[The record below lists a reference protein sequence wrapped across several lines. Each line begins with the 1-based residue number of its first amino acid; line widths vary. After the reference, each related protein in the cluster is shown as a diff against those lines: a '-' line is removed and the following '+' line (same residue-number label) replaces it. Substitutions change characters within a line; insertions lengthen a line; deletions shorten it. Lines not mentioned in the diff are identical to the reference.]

1 MRGKSILFVH
11 EIPIK
16 EVKAN
21 LIQTLN
27 MCFAFSKIEVK
38 TKLLILTSISIDE
51 AKDTIEHIIPSY
63 QNYFEIEF
71 IPYQPTRNYFSSGD
85 RFKVLKNHIDL
96 SFDYIF
102 TRSPLVSL
110 YVTRKGKH
118 LIYESHNAYFTK
130 NKVLNRYY
138 TYKFKRLTK
147 KPSFKLFLT
156 ISDNL
161 KHFWNDQGIPSPKLL
176 GLHDG
181 TSAHGEIV
189 APPEPYPFDK
199 NDRLKVTYT
208 GSLYEDRGLRRILNL
223 AADFPQLD
231 FVIVG
236 GPEKNAIAYREEAK
250 QSQLHNIVFTGYT
263 PHKYIPYYLEHSDI
277 LLALWSKSVPTIN
290 YCSPL
295 KVFEYMYANK
305 LIVADGFITIK
316 EVLKNNEN
324 AILCEPDNYE
334 SLKNA
339 IAKVTEDKALLGLGS
354 NNRDEVIANYS
365 WSRRVDKIV
374 DFFNS

>member
-1 MRGKSILFVH
+1 MKGKSVLFVH

-27 MCFAFSKIEVK
+27 MCMALSKKEVK
-38 TKLLILTSISIDE
+38 AKLLILTSISIEDSRS
-51 AKDTIEHIIPSY
+51 TVEHIIPSFDS
-63 QNYFEIEF
+63 YFEIEF
-71 IPYQPTRNYFSSGD
+71 IPFQPSRNYFSSGD
-85 RFKVLKNHIDL
+85 RFKVLKKHIDL

-102 TRSPLVSL
+102 TRSPLVSI
-110 YVTRKGKH
+110 YVTKKGKR

-130 NKVLNRYY
+130 NKILNRYY
-138 TYKFKRLTK
+138 NYKFRQLTR
-147 KPSFKLFLT
+147 KPTFKLFLT

-161 KHFWNDQGIPSPKLL
+161 KNFWAEQNIPESKLL

-181 TSAHGEIV
+181 TSAHDEII
-189 APPEPYPFDK
+189 APQEAYPFKD

-208 GSLYEDRGLRRILNL
+208 GSLYEDRGIRRILNL
-223 AADFPQLD
+223 AADFSDLD
-231 FVIVG
+231 FIIVG
-236 GPEKNAIAYREEAK
+236 GPEKNAVHYREEAVQTK
-250 QSQLHNIVFTGYT
+250 LKNIVFVGYT
-263 PHKYIPYYLEHSDI
+263 PHKYIPYYLERSDI
-277 LLALWSKSVPTIN
+277 LLALWSKSVPTID

-295 KVFEYMYANK
+295 KVFEYMYSNK

-316 EVLKNNEN
+316 EVLQDKKN

-339 IAKVTEDKALLGLGS
+339 VIEITEDKSLLKLGD
-354 NNRDEVIANYS
+354 NNREEVLANYT
-365 WSRRVDKIV
+365 WSRRVDKII
-374 DFFNS
+374 DFFNR